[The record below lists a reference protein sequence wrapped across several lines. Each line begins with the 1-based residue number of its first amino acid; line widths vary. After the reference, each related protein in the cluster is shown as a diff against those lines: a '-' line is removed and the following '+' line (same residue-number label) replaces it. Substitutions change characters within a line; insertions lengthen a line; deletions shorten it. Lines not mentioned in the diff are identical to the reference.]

1 MTECLSVPDSLYPH
15 SEGVWEGVGKVTRQ
29 EKKKMKIVH
38 KKRILIHFCRD
49 MNWYSFLFLPNIFLP
64 QMSDSRHRMIE
75 QHSRSCPSHH
85 YSHPFPHFRL
95 IAMHGTNPTSWFPV
109 SERTTWKP
117 CLRILQQF
125 PALRAQCSVPLFLP
139 AVEANHLFYGLLFLF
154 DAGHTIFYGLIERCL
169 W

>member
-1 MTECLSVPDSLYPH
+1 
-15 SEGVWEGVGKVTRQ
+15 
-29 EKKKMKIVH
+29 MKIVH

-64 QMSDSRHRMIE
+64 QMPDSRHRMIE

-85 YSHPFPHFRL
+85 YSHSFPHFRL

-154 DAGHTIFYGLIERCL
+154 DAGVFHISSKCFNRERIAPFPRSKISDSSAIVFPWL
-169 W
+169 YNVVK

>member
-1 MTECLSVPDSLYPH
+1 
-15 SEGVWEGVGKVTRQ
+15 
-29 EKKKMKIVH
+29 MKIVH

-49 MNWYSFLFLPNIFLP
+49 MNWYSFLSFPNIFLP

-75 QHSRSCPSHH
+75 QHSRSRPSHH
-85 YSHPFPHFRL
+85 YSHPFSHFRL
-95 IAMHGTNPTSWFPV
+95 IAMHGTNPASWFPV

-125 PALRAQCSVPLFLP
+125 PALRALCSVPLFLP

-154 DAGHTIFYGLIERCL
+154 DAGVFHISSKCFNREPIAPFPPSKISESSAIVLPWIYNVVK
-169 W
+169 